1 MAEPV
6 EESPNESK
14 SRIRRREYKSHLTQL
29 SKHVEWFNKYGYSC
43 CAVVS
48 HISQNGA
55 LCVGS
60 AIFGDNDCL
69 CDDDVCGGVWWFK
82 QFELWFRSI
91 GFVRHKTEDRTASLT
106 LGSRNII

>member
-14 SRIRRREYKSHLTQL
+14 SRIRRREYESHLTQL

-69 CDDDVCGGVWWFK
+69 CDDDVCGGVW
-82 QFELWFRSI
+82 
-91 GFVRHKTEDRTASLT
+91 
-106 LGSRNII
+106 